1 MEVKNHGG
9 RQVVCGVGSQPR
21 GPGFDSC
28 NLQTF
33 SGEPAA
39 LKFFR
44 CQKRIEGKSNI
55 SQIAALTSFY
65 KHSVRTKNGSFGFK
79 HFFVVLSISGICR

>member
-1 MEVKNHGG
+1 M
-9 RQVVCGVGSQPR
+9 VCRVGSQPR

-28 NLQTF
+28 YLRTF

-79 HFFVVLSISGICR
+79 HFFS